1 MKVPI
6 EQYNRAYQL
15 VKEDVAKFGS
25 SVVVFVDYDCDA
37 VCACKILTVIYNFN
51 YNNQISNLLQ
61 QSLFQSDFISYN
73 VVCVNGLEDLERGYQ
88 ELIMNNSMVC
98 SGYK

>member
-37 VCACKILTVIYNFN
+37 VCACKILTVILY
-51 YNNQISNLLQ
+51 I
-61 QSLFQSDFISYN
+61 
-73 VVCVNGLEDLERGYQ
+73 
-88 ELIMNNSMVC
+88 
-98 SGYK
+98 